1 MITKEQV
8 RAFVATPK
16 GKLAV
21 ACAGLLLCWIFLL
34 VYFFGDTISAFGD
47 SQSLEKAKKELARQS
62 AENAKVRIRYN
73 ELARQKKR
81 YRAIVDSAWKE
92 NREEQV
98 KNKLHNSITAAAAKL
113 EFKLSRI
120 GSVKIDRLNSK
131 LYCAEVD
138 ITAAGKL
145 DEIINL
151 IAAMEEILP
160 AIPDASCLPSG
171 LYALIAV
178 MKKELPS
185 AEWKQVVI
193 RPDNRPR
200 PQTTSGIDS
209 LNLANQ
215 IMTVERTR
223 VMMNGTLR
231 VICSDEAPHAE
242 PERKTRK

>member
-1 MITKEQV
+1 MISKEQL
-8 RAFVATPK
+8 RAFIATPK

-34 VYFFGDTISAFGD
+34 FYFFGDTLSAFGD
-47 SQSLEKAKKELARQS
+47 SKSLEKAEQELTRQN

-73 ELARQKKR
+73 EVEGQKKR
-81 YRAIVDSAWKE
+81 YREIIGSAWKE
-92 NREEQV
+92 SREEQV
-98 KNKLHNSITAAAAKL
+98 KNKLHNSITAAAARL

-120 GSVKIDRLNSK
+120 SSVKIDRLNSK

-138 ITAAGKL
+138 IAAAGKL

-160 AIPDASCLPSG
+160 AIPDASCLPPA
-171 LYALIAV
+171 LYAQITAV
-178 MKKELPS
+178 KKTLPS
-185 AEWKQVVI
+185 AEWKQLAI

-200 PQTTSGIDS
+200 PQATSGIDS

-223 VMMNGTLR
+223 VTMNGTLR
-231 VICSDEAPHAE
+231 VICSDEIPHSEA
-242 PERKTRK
+242 ERKSGK

>member
-1 MITKEQV
+1 MITKEQL

-34 VYFFGDTISAFGD
+34 VYFFGDTISALGNP
-47 SQSLEKAKKELARQS
+47 QSLEKAEKELARQR
-62 AENAKVRIRYN
+62 AENAKVRIRYD
-73 ELARQKKR
+73 ELVGQKKR

-92 NREEQV
+92 SREEQV
-98 KNKLHNSITAAAAKL
+98 KTKLHNSITAAAAKL

-120 GSVKIDRLNSK
+120 GSVKIERLNSK

-151 IAAMEEILP
+151 IAAMEDIMP
-160 AIPDASCLPSG
+160 AT
-171 LYALIAV
+171 
-178 MKKELPS
+178 
-185 AEWKQVVI
+185 EWKQLAI

-200 PQTTSGIDS
+200 PQATGGIDS

-223 VMMNGTLR
+223 VTLNGTLR
-231 VICSDEAPHAE
+231 MICTDEVPRTE
-242 PERKTRK
+242 PERKSK